1 MAQVRSECL
10 TQTQCMH
17 SFCLAHF
24 RDDFFCVCDWIS
36 LLKEFKFWYS
46 PTRGKKRFCFGFCC
60 CFFSFNLRP
69 QAVFALPLFSSLED
83 FFRPFSK
90 RLLWDQYHN
99 LRYPSGYFPRDNL
112 KMRNDP
118 LDW

>member
-1 MAQVRSECL
+1 MI
-10 TQTQCMH
+10 
-17 SFCLAHF
+17 
-24 RDDFFCVCDWIS
+24 FFACVIGFLFS
-36 LLKEFKFWYS
+36 RNLN
-46 PTRGKKRFCFGFCC
+46 FGIHQQEERNVFVLGFVGF
-60 CFFSFNLRP
+60 FFSFNLRP